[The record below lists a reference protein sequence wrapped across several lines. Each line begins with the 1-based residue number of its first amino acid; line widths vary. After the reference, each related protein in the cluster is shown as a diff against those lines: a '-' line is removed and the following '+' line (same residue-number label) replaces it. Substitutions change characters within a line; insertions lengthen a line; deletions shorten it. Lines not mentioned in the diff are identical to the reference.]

1 MGLRGWTCWMMVLLA
16 VGGCGPRK
24 RAAPAGAP
32 VAAGSNLVA
41 VLPFRVGGA
50 LAPDASFAT
59 ESDLP
64 PIPGDIGSR
73 IAVELSAALARNGIA
88 TVDPGRVAADTPAP
102 SAGRYDASLAVRVG
116 REAGARFAVV
126 GALTRFTERE
136 GGPWG
141 ATTPATVWYQAML
154 VDVASGAVVDRQRF
168 QYTQQ
173 PLSQNVLQLPR
184 FLQGGGRWITRQEM
198 LDGALGD
205 TAANLASAVRAQPP
219 PS

>member
-1 MGLRGWTCWMMVLLA
+1 MGLRPWTCLA
-16 VGGCGPRK
+16 LALGAVICGPRQHAVPV
-24 RAAPAGAP
+24 RPAAPA
-32 VAAGSNLVA
+32 SSQQVA

-59 ESDLP
+59 ESGLP
-64 PIPGDIGSR
+64 PLPDNLGNR
-73 IAVELSAALARNGIA
+73 IAVDLSAALNRNGVA
-88 TVDPGRVAADTPAP
+88 TVDPARVAAETPAP
-102 SAGRYDASLAVRVG
+102 SAGRYDAPLAVRVG
-116 REAGARFAVV
+116 RATGAPFAVV

-154 VDVASGAVVDRQRF
+154 VDVASGDVIDRQRF